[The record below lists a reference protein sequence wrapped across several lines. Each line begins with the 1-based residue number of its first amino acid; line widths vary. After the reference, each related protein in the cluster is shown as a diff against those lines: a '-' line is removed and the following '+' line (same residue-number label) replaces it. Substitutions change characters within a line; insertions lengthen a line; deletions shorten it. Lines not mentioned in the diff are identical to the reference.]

1 MRSTTSDPQAGL
13 RALLLGLLV
22 VTVTGAL
29 LLVLEEKA
37 VGAVGQQETESVM
50 IAPGDTLWEIADR
63 FSPESVDL
71 REVVQELVQL
81 NGLESKVLRP
91 GQVLQVP
98 TARF

>member
-37 VGAVGQQETESVM
+37 VGAVGQKETESVLV
-50 IAPGDTLWEIADR
+50 APGDTLWEIADL

>member
-1 MRSTTSDPQAGL
+1 MRSATSDPQAGL
-13 RALLLGLLV
+13 RALFLGVLV

-37 VGAVGQQETESVM
+37 VGAVGQQETESVLV
-50 IAPGDTLWEIADR
+50 APGDTLWEIADR

-81 NGLESKVLRP
+81 NRLESKVLRP

>member
-1 MRSTTSDPQAGL
+1 MRSLTSDPQAGP

-37 VGAVGQQETESVM
+37 VGAAGQQETESVLV
-50 IAPGDTLWEIADR
+50 APGDTLWEIADR

-81 NGLESKVLRP
+81 NRLESKVLRP

>member
-29 LLVLEEKA
+29 LLVFEEKA
-37 VGAVGQQETESVM
+37 VGAGGQQEMESVLV
-50 IAPGDTLWEIADR
+50 APGDTLWEIADR

-81 NGLESKVLRP
+81 NRLESKVLRP